1 VKSSRLTGS
10 SMVVVLVL
18 FTAATRAQQ
27 TTTQEPRPTFRS
39 SVDLVSVAAVVR
51 DHKGRFVRDLKRSD
65 FTILEGGQPRPI
77 VEFHAEQDA
86 PIRVALLFD
95 VSGSMGVGSKL
106 DEARQAARQVL
117 SVLRVNAAPRA
128 RDEAAVYSFDTRL
141 QALQGFT
148 ADPGAIEDAL
158 SRVEPYGETSLY
170 DAIAQTARGVALS
183 GSADRFVQ
191 RRAVVVITDG
201 VDTSSEMAPADVA
214 SIASRI
220 DVPVYVMAVVSP
232 LDDPGRAAT
241 PGMPGADRPSD
252 LRELAERTG
261 GELFV
266 MSAPAHQSM
275 AARQIIDELRHQY
288 MLAFDALPAGAVRP
302 LEVRMRDRR
311 LTVRARTG
319 YAAGPVGSIVS
330 SERPD
335 RSQGSSG
342 GMQ

>member
-1 VKSSRLTGS
+1 
-10 SMVVVLVL
+10 
-18 FTAATRAQQ
+18 
-27 TTTQEPRPTFRS
+27 
-39 SVDLVSVAAVVR
+39 
-51 DHKGRFVRDLKRSD
+51 
-65 FTILEGGQPRPI
+65 
-77 VEFHAEQDA
+77 
-86 PIRVALLFD
+86 
-95 VSGSMGVGSKL
+95 MGVGSKL

-191 RRAVVVITDG
+191 RRAVIVITDG

-214 SIASRI
+214 AIASRI

-266 MSAPAHQSM
+266 MSAPAHQSV

-288 MLAFDALPAGAVRP
+288 MLAFDALPAGAPRP

-319 YAAGPVGSIVS
+319 YAAGGPVGSIVS

-335 RSQGSSG
+335 RSRGSSG

>member
-1 VKSSRLTGS
+1 MKSSRLTGS
-10 SMVVVLVL
+10 SMVVALVL

-158 SRVEPYGETSLY
+158 LCFTSLT
-170 DAIAQTARGVALS
+170 AFEEHALGEQFRALAGRCWEARGFSDCWAHVLVAE
-183 GSADRFVQ
+183 GSADLAVEPVMNLWDNAPLQVIVEEAGGRFTDLDG
-191 RRAVVVITDG
+191 RPRADG
-201 VDTSSEMAPADVA
+201 GSAVTTNGLLHEDVLA
-214 SIASRI
+214 A
-220 DVPVYVMAVVSP
+220 M
-232 LDDPGRAAT
+232 GRA
-241 PGMPGADRPSD
+241 G
-252 LRELAERTG
+252 
-261 GELFV
+261 
-266 MSAPAHQSM
+266 
-275 AARQIIDELRHQY
+275 
-288 MLAFDALPAGAVRP
+288 
-302 LEVRMRDRR
+302 
-311 LTVRARTG
+311 
-319 YAAGPVGSIVS
+319 
-330 SERPD
+330 
-335 RSQGSSG
+335 
-342 GMQ
+342 